1 MRRLRIL
8 VATVVG
14 CLAWGVGSTAA
25 ATPSP
30 LYDSLPPDG
39 TISVVSVGEES
50 QQFNQ
55 FGNEV
60 ILTKSTTV
68 AKMSVTLV
76 SHACQTGNGTDC
88 HTDVGATFPTLFA
101 LNLYRHSTTNPN
113 TGEVTPGTK
122 ILTYTK
128 TANIKFRPSADPTC
142 GDPTLYRGS
151 DGNCYSGVKQN
162 VVFDFPNRKLPIDVV
177 WGVSFNTDHQG
188 PSPIGGTGAPQDSLN
203 FGLTAAVK
211 TGLNRSDDSVFW
223 DTSTLALSCA
233 DPTDGN
239 SGPFVTGEFNRDGP
253 CDGTTNSWAH
263 LIPGAK
269 FTPAG

>member
-101 LNLYRHSTTNPN
+101 LTCI
-113 TGEVTPGTK
+113 GTAPP
-122 ILTYTK
+122 T
-128 TANIKFRPSADPTC
+128 RP
-142 GDPTLYRGS
+142 R
-151 DGNCYSGVKQN
+151 
-162 VVFDFPNRKLPIDVV
+162 
-177 WGVSFNTDHQG
+177 
-188 PSPIGGTGAPQDSLN
+188 
-203 FGLTAAVK
+203 
-211 TGLNRSDDSVFW
+211 
-223 DTSTLALSCA
+223 
-233 DPTDGN
+233 
-239 SGPFVTGEFNRDGP
+239 
-253 CDGTTNSWAH
+253 
-263 LIPGAK
+263 AK
-269 FTPAG
+269 